1 MEYGENT
8 SMNLYF
14 FGSRTSKAN
23 PEYSYQADALSG
35 NTQLNENL
43 WESFRSYK
51 IEWKLP
57 SKPKETSTSTDGET
71 TSTSTE
77 EDDVDNQYEDGYVK
91 WYFDNKL
98 VYGVSGKTLS
108 KKLGAQ
114 VFN

>member
-1 MEYGENT
+1 MEYGANT

-35 NTQLNENL
+35 NTQLTENT
-43 WESFRSYK
+43 WETFRTFK

-57 SKPKETSTSTDGET
+57 AADGG
-71 TSTSTE
+71 SNSPHHK
-77 EDDVDNQYEDGYVK
+77 DGYVK

-98 VYGVSGKTLS
+98 VYGVSGNTLS
-108 KKLGAQ
+108 KKLGAKVCVCPYMC
-114 VFN
+114 VFFSL

>member
-43 WESFRSYK
+43 WENFRKFK

-57 SKPKETSTSTDGET
+57 HVSSGSESSESSSSNTDDT
-71 TSTSTE
+71 HK
-77 EDDVDNQYEDGYVK
+77 DGYVK
-91 WYFDNKL
+91 WYFDDKL
-98 VYGVSGKTLS
+98 VYGVSGNTLT
-108 KKLGAQ
+108 KKLGAK
-114 VFN
+114 VK

>member
-1 MEYGENT
+1 
-8 SMNLYF
+8 MNLYF

-35 NTQLNENL
+35 NTQLSLNT

-57 SKPKETSTSTDGET
+57 SNTPSDTTADTTD
-71 TSTSTE
+71 S
-77 EDDVDNQYEDGYVK
+77 YEDGYVK
-91 WYFDNKL
+91 WYFENKL

-114 VFN
+114 VILTLHTLAHLFLIYYCIDLLFM